1 MKAGTRDG
9 KIEGNTNLG
18 RMRDD
23 LERYRVIINY
33 DYALVGG
40 MLLIA
45 VVAEV
50 FAQWKER
57 KGALTK

>member
-1 MKAGTRDG
+1 M
-9 KIEGNTNLG
+9 
-18 RMRDD
+18 
-23 LERYRVIINY
+23 IIDY
-33 DYALVGG
+33 DYVLVGG